1 MPRSNC
7 LRCLVVMDNV
17 PRSIVE
23 RFAALEDPRTGNAK
37 RHQLLD
43 IIVIALCAVIC
54 GADNSVEIEEFG
66 KARVDW
72 FRRFLELPN
81 GIPAHDT
88 FGRVFALLDP
98 EQFAACFTDWVRSV
112 SELAQGEVVAIDGK
126 TLRGCHDRGQGR
138 GALHMVSAWATEN
151 RMVLGQTRTEA
162 HSNEITAIP
171 ELLNALEL
179 KGCTVTIDAMGCQKN
194 IAQQVVGKG
203 ADYLLAVKANQG
215 ELHENIKDLFACCER
230 TGWDGVAYSHHQ
242 QVGKDHGRLERREC
256 WVITDPAELAY
267 VDPQRQWASLSA
279 VARVSYQRDAGAGSP
294 ADVRHYISSYP
305 ADAAT
310 LLGAARSHWSI
321 ENSLHWVL
329 DVAFDEDHS
338 RVRTGHAD
346 RNLAVIRHWALN
358 LLKQEQTAKVGIKA
372 KRKKAGWDFS
382 YMLKV
387 LSL

>member
-1 MPRSNC
+1 M
-7 LRCLVVMDNV
+7 
-17 PRSIVE
+17 
-23 RFAALEDPRTGNAK
+23 
-37 RHQLLD
+37 
-43 IIVIALCAVIC
+43 
-54 GADNSVEIEEFG
+54 
-66 KARVDW
+66 
-72 FRRFLELPN
+72 
-81 GIPAHDT
+81 
-88 FGRVFALLDP
+88 FALLDP

-112 SELAQGEVVAIDGK
+112 SELSPGEVVAIDGK
-126 TLRGCHDRGQGR
+126 TLRGCHDRAQGR
-138 GALHMVSAWATEN
+138 GALHMVSAWASEN

-171 ELLNALEL
+171 ELLKVLEL
-179 KGCTVTIDAMGCQKN
+179 KGSTVTIDAMGCQKN
-194 IAQQVVGKG
+194 IAQQVVEKG

-215 ELHENIKDLFACCER
+215 ELHENIKDLFACGER

-242 QVGKDHGRLERREC
+242 QVGKDHGRLERRDC
-256 WVITDPAELAY
+256 WVITDPEELSY
-267 VDPQRQWASLSA
+267 VDPQRQWANLGA
-279 VARVSYQRDAGAGSP
+279 VAQVSYQRNAGAGSP
-294 ADVRHYISSYP
+294 ADTRYYICSYP

-358 LLKQEQTAKVGIKA
+358 LLKQERTTKVGIKA
-372 KRKKAGWDFS
+372 KRKKAGWDFN
-382 YMLKV
+382 YMLKI